1 MRHAHIPAAFLALA
15 LVMAAEPAPAEELP
29 QTAACRQA
37 LKALGDAEDGFAAHW
52 AAESASCASCPRPTD
67 AQRQRQMGVRLLPL
81 RQQVADACLGGVT
94 TSPSPSRSTW
104 PALAPTRP
112 SNAGPMAPGVPRAPL
127 TTAAPGTVIPPVRVE
142 GPLSIGHC
150 NAATCVTSDG
160 STLTR
165 VGPNLVGPRGLCT
178 VQGAFVHCP

>member
-1 MRHAHIPAAFLALA
+1 MRHAHLPSTVLALA
-15 LVMAAEPAPAEELP
+15 LACAPALAVELP

-37 LKALGDAEDGFAAHW
+37 LKALGDAEDGFAARW

-67 AQRQRQMGVRLLPL
+67 AERQRQMGVRLLPL

-104 PALAPTRP
+104 PALAPSRP
-112 SNAGPMAPGVPRAPL
+112 STVAPTVPAVPRPPQATP
-127 TTAAPGTVIPPVRVE
+127 APGTVIPPVRVE
-142 GPLSIGHC
+142 GPVSIGHC